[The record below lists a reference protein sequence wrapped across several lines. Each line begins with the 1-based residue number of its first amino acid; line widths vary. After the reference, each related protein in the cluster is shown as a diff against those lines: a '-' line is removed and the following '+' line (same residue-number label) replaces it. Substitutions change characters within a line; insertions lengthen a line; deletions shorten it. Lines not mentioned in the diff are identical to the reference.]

1 MRALL
6 REQVQAYQEQQGTR
20 IEEKRAAID
29 KMFEGQSQKP
39 TGPQLEDRTFELP
52 MEWAEAEEPKEL
64 EVKAVAYVSA
74 LEPQKLMVKNTAR
87 VRTPMENVRV
97 SMQARGAKATF
108 EIKPNPEKLTPWST
122 DSVIQKELQSIVIR
136 EVPATA
142 VLRGE
147 ALFASQEE
155 GPEKQEGKE
164 T

>member
-1 MRALL
+1 
-6 REQVQAYQEQQGTR
+6 
-20 IEEKRAAID
+20 
-29 KMFEGQSQKP
+29 
-39 TGPQLEDRTFELP
+39 
-52 MEWAEAEEPKEL
+52 
-64 EVKAVAYVSA
+64 
-74 LEPQKLMVKNTAR
+74 
-87 VRTPMENVRV
+87 MENVRV

-155 GPEKQEGKE
+155 GPEKQEEKE